1 MPFGLTCA
9 LSVFQRLMDCV
20 LCGLSYMTCLLYL
33 DDVID
38 FGSNFEEEL
47 VSVLTIAIGQIET
60 EAFQALLSLSA

>member
-1 MPFGLTCA
+1 
-9 LSVFQRLMDCV
+9 
-20 LCGLSYMTCLLYL
+20 MTCLLYL